1 MLLFCNGLTCN
12 ASASHHASTH
22 VYRLACMLNGHLSCI
37 ASNHSC
43 CLTLFVFAKL
53 ALVVGAAWPHLL
65 AGDAKQESSSSS
77 KRENM
82 TPAAYVV
89 QQIIGGTILAS
100 FAAYSFTR
108 GRPDVQEISFHHFK
122 SNLLGQGLVERLEV
136 TNKTSVK
143 VRFAMA
149 TASLCNPAFD
159 RSPHNLLRRM

>member
-1 MLLFCNGLTCN
+1 
-12 ASASHHASTH
+12 
-22 VYRLACMLNGHLSCI
+22 
-37 ASNHSC
+37 
-43 CLTLFVFAKL
+43 
-53 ALVVGAAWPHLL
+53 
-65 AGDAKQESSSSS
+65 
-77 KRENM
+77 M

-143 VRFAMA
+143 VGDSMSIQTLNSTRPVSRWV
-149 TASLCNPAFD
+149 TT
-159 RSPHNLLRRM
+159 

>member
-1 MLLFCNGLTCN
+1 MEEHGADDEC
-12 ASASHHASTH
+12 
-22 VYRLACMLNGHLSCI
+22 
-37 ASNHSC
+37 
-43 CLTLFVFAKL
+43 
-53 ALVVGAAWPHLL
+53 VGT
-65 AGDAKQESSSSS
+65 GEAKQESSSGS

-100 FAAYSFTR
+100 FAAYTFTR

-143 VRFAMA
+143 VSGSM
-149 TASLCNPAFD
+149 SIPAFK
-159 RSPHNLLRRM
+159 